1 MIYVYIFLLRKNS
14 ITPCPGI
21 IPPAPPQFFKSFP
34 LRGPPVS
41 CITLPT
47 MEETKNKRVVAIVG
61 RPNVGK
67 SALFNRLVGRR
78 VSIVHE
84 EVGVT
89 RDRVACEANW
99 NGERFELIDTGG
111 LGHFDKQVS
120 DDQIVAG
127 TEEQAEVAIAD
138 ASFIIFV
145 VDITAGLAPLD
156 EEVARILQRSGRTVL
171 VAANKAD
178 NPERDNG
185 AFEFDVLGLPVFPV
199 SAIQNRGVN
208 ALMEELIPQLPHAE
222 NPTEKTPLRVAVV
235 GRPNAG
241 KSSYINRLLKSER
254 VIVSD
259 IPGTTRDSIEI
270 PFTIGQGEGARHYQL
285 IDTAGVQKDTRGKGA
300 VDWFSNLRTDKSIER
315 ADVVVMMLD
324 AETGPTTR
332 DKKVAAKIIDAQK
345 GCLMLINKW
354 DLAKDA
360 EEDNITQ
367 TQYLPALRK
376 ALPFMGFAPIL
387 FISAKEGYNIKRSVE
402 AIDYVAAQTRTEIT
416 TGVLNRVVQ
425 QACEKYPPPIA
436 KGKRLKIYY
445 ATQTG
450 TNPIFIK
457 LFVNNPDNARSNWLA
472 YLQNQFRDAFGL
484 EGAPIFI
491 KLVSRSRPSR

>member
-1 MIYVYIFLLRKNS
+1 MEK
-14 ITPCPGI
+14 T
-21 IPPAPPQFFKSFP
+21 KS
-34 LRGPPVS
+34 
-41 CITLPT
+41 
-47 MEETKNKRVVAIVG
+47 KRVVAIVG

-99 NGERFELIDTGG
+99 EGERFELIDTGG

-120 DDQIVAG
+120 EDQIVAG

-156 EEVARILQRSGRTVL
+156 EEVARILHQSGRTVL
-171 VAANKAD
+171 LAANKAD
-178 NPERDNG
+178 NPEREDDSY
-185 AFEFDVLGLPVFPV
+185 EFDQLGFPVFPV
-199 SAIQNRGVN
+199 SAIQNRGIN
-208 ALMEELIPQLPHAE
+208 DLMAELVPQLPHE
-222 NPTEKTPLRVAVV
+222 DNPTEKEPLRVAVV

-241 KSSYINRLLKSER
+241 KSSYINRLLRDER

-259 IPGTTRDSIEI
+259 VPGTTRDSIEI
-270 PFTIGQGEGARHYQL
+270 PFTIGKGETARHYQL
-285 IDTAGVQKDTRGKGA
+285 IDTAGVQKDTRSRGA

-315 ADVVVMMLD
+315 ADVVVMVLD
-324 AETGPTTR
+324 AETGPTSR

-345 GCLMLINKW
+345 GCILLLNKW
-354 DLAKDA
+354 DLA
-360 EEDNITQ
+360 EEADQEITQ
-367 TQYLPALRK
+367 TQYLPALRE
-376 ALPFMGFAPIL
+376 ALPFMGFAPVL
-387 FISAKEGYNIKRSVE
+387 FVSAKSGYNIKRSVE

-416 TGVLNRVVQ
+416 TGVLNRVIQ
-425 QACEKYPPPIA
+425 QACDKYPPPIA

-445 ATQTG
+445 ATQSG
-450 TNPIFIK
+450 TNPIYFK
-457 LFVNNPDNARSNWLA
+457 VFVNNPDNARSNWLA
-472 YLQNQFRDAFGL
+472 YLQNQMRDAFGL

-491 KLVSRSRPSR
+491 KLVARARPKQSS

>member
-1 MIYVYIFLLRKNS
+1 
-14 ITPCPGI
+14 
-21 IPPAPPQFFKSFP
+21 
-34 LRGPPVS
+34 
-41 CITLPT
+41 
-47 MEETKNKRVVAIVG
+47 MEKTQSKRVVAIVG

-111 LGHFDKQVS
+111 LGHFGKQVS
-120 DDQIVAG
+120 ADQIVAG
-127 TEEQAEVAIAD
+127 TEAQAEVAIAD

-145 VDITAGLAPLD
+145 VDLTAGMVPLD
-156 EEVARILQRSGRTVL
+156 EEVARILHRSGRTVII
-171 VAANKAD
+171 AANKAD
-178 NPERDNG
+178 NPERD
-185 AFEFDVLGLPVFPV
+185 ADAYDFDALGFPVFPV
-199 SAIQNRGVN
+199 SAIQNRGISD
-208 ALMEELIPQLPHAE
+208 LMEALAPLLPHEE
-222 NPTEKTPLRVAVV
+222 NPTEKRPLRVAVV

-241 KSSYINRLLKSER
+241 KSSYINRLLKNER

-270 PFTIGQGEGARHYQL
+270 PFTIGKGETARHYQL
-285 IDTAGVQKDTRGKGA
+285 IDTAGVQKDTRSKSA

-315 ADVVVMMLD
+315 SDVVVMVLD

-345 GCLMLINKW
+345 GCLLLLNKW
-354 DLAKDA
+354 DLAQDA
-360 EEDNITQ
+360 DEEITQ
-367 TQYLPALRK
+367 TKYLPALRE
-376 ALPFMGFAPIL
+376 ALPFLGFAPVL
-387 FISAKEGYNIKRSVE
+387 FVSAKSGYNIKRSIE

-416 TGVLNRVVQ
+416 TGVLNRVIQ
-425 QACEKYPPPIA
+425 HACEKYPPPIA
-436 KGKRLKIYY
+436 KGKRLKVYY

-450 TNPIFIK
+450 TQPIYIK
-457 LFVNNPDNARSNWLA
+457 LFVNHPDNARSNWLS
-472 YLQNQFRDAFGL
+472 YLKNQLREAFGL
-484 EGAPIFI
+484 EGAPMFI
-491 KLVSRSRPSR
+491 KLVARPRPKK

>member
-1 MIYVYIFLLRKNS
+1 
-14 ITPCPGI
+14 
-21 IPPAPPQFFKSFP
+21 
-34 LRGPPVS
+34 
-41 CITLPT
+41 
-47 MEETKNKRVVAIVG
+47 MEETKSKRVVAIVG

-111 LGHFDKQVS
+111 LGHFGRQVS
-120 DDQIVAG
+120 PDQIVAG
-127 TEEQAEVAIAD
+127 TEQQAEVAIAD
-138 ASFIIFV
+138 ANFIIFV
-145 VDITAGLAPLD
+145 TDITAGVAPLD
-156 EEVARILQRSGRTVL
+156 EEVARILHESGRTVIL
-171 VAANKAD
+171 AANKAD
-178 NPERDNG
+178 NTDRDE
-185 AFEFDVLGLPVFPV
+185 AVYDFDQLGFPAFPV
-199 SAIQNRGVN
+199 SAIQNRGISE
-208 ALMEELIPQLPHAE
+208 LMEELVPQLPHEE

-259 IPGTTRDSIEI
+259 VPGTTRDSVEI
-270 PFTIGQGEGARHYQL
+270 PFTIGRGETARHYQL

-300 VDWFSNLRTDKSIER
+300 VDWFSNLRTDKAIER
-315 ADVVVMMLD
+315 ADVVVMVLD
-324 AETGPTTR
+324 AETGPTSR
-332 DKKVAAKIIDAQK
+332 DKKVAAKIIDAEK

-354 DLAKDA
+354 DLAQDA
-360 EEDNITQ
+360 DEEVTQ
-367 TQYLPALRK
+367 TKYLPALRA
-376 ALPFMGFAPIL
+376 ALPFLGFAPVL
-387 FISAKEGYNIKRSVE
+387 FISAKSGYNIKRSVE

-416 TGVLNRVVQ
+416 TGVLNRVIE
-425 QACEKYPPPIA
+425 QAVEKYPPPIA

-450 TNPIFIK
+450 TNPIYFK
-457 LFVNNPDNARSNWLA
+457 VFVNNPDNARSNWLA
-472 YLQNQFRDAFGL
+472 YLQNQLREAFGM

-491 KLVSRSRPSR
+491 KLVARPRPKK